1 MKTSKLMKLLR
12 LKKAK
17 GHWDPA
23 PEQVDDLKPLE
34 EGDLEE
40 VLEKVEKEL
49 ESVEPVKKTV
59 SKKK

>member
-17 GHWDPA
+17 SHWDPA

-34 EGDLEE
+34 ENDVKE
-40 VLEKVEKEL
+40 VLEKEL
-49 ESVEPVKKTV
+49 ESVEPIKKTV

>member
-1 MKTSKLMKLLR
+1 MKLLR

-17 GHWDPA
+17 SHWDPA

-34 EGDLEE
+34 ENDVKE
-40 VLEKVEKEL
+40 VLEKEL
-49 ESVEPVKKTV
+49 ESVEPIKKTV